1 MMARTS
7 LAGHQSIDLPCCGQ
21 VSSTLKRVLES
32 ADFLASERNKR
43 FLVYVVEETLA
54 GRADRLKAYNIAI
67 AVFGRDPRF
76 DPQTDPLVRIEAG
89 KLRRSLERYYL
100 GAGRTDPLRISI
112 PKGCY
117 KPAFEHVAQDPPMAE
132 VPAAQPSMTTTP
144 RAERASAR
152 RRSGLIAAGLGVLIA
167 ALIPIVSISLVS
179 PPATMA
185 PSQPAEL
192 DKFGPTILVLPL
204 IDLSSD
210 PKYDYFARGL
220 TEEIIATVTRF
231 KSIQV
236 FTDPASNGVSESAS
250 QPSPRPER
258 TDYVLKG
265 SVRRL
270 ADRFRVTVHLMEA
283 DTGKQLW
290 AESYDRAL
298 TPSNFLDVQSDIAA
312 QIAEALGHPYNVL
325 FAHEAKR
332 IAMSGLKAFEAY
344 DCVLKIYAYWETLS
358 PTRHRALRDCHE
370 LAVTAAPA
378 YADAWANLAWLYV
391 DEYRFDYNY
400 ASAAPPPLD
409 HAIEAARTAVAIEQ
423 DNARAHLV
431 LAVAY
436 WFRQDFSAFD
446 QEAEHALSL
455 NPNDATIA
463 AELGLRFFMRG
474 DWERAQPLLDR
485 ALARTPS
492 KPHLYRT
499 AYALR
504 AYQMDDYDLALR
516 EAESTQLPDHPVIQT
531 LVTAIYGQM
540 GRTAEAR
547 EAWDSVRVK
556 SPGIA
561 HAPRFWMFRRGLS
574 RSDTDKLMEGLDK
587 AGALSGE

>member
-1 MMARTS
+1 MAKTS
-7 LAGHQSIDLPCCGQ
+7 LAGHRSIDLPCRGH
-21 VSSTLKRVLES
+21 VSATLKRILES

-43 FLVYVVEETLA
+43 FLAYVVEETLA
-54 GRADRLKAYNIAI
+54 GRADLLKAYNIAI
-67 AVFGRDPRF
+67 AVFGRDPSF

-89 KLRRSLERYYL
+89 KLRRELERYYF

-117 KPAFEHVAQDPPMAE
+117 RPVFEHAAPE
-132 VPAAQPSMTTTP
+132 VPIADVPPSWPSMTTTV
-144 RAERASAR
+144 REEQTSAR
-152 RRSGLIAAGLGVLIA
+152 RRSWLIAAGLILLIT
-167 ALIPIVSISLVS
+167 ALIPIMAISLVS
-179 PPATMA
+179 PPATMS
-185 PSQPAEL
+185 PSQLAEP
-192 DKFGPTILVLPL
+192 DKFGPTLLVLPL

-210 PKYDYFARGL
+210 LKQDYFARGL

-236 FTDPASNGVSESAS
+236 FADPTGDGVSGSAS
-250 QPSPRPER
+250 QASPRPER

-270 ADRFRVTVHLMEA
+270 ADRFRVTVHLIEA

-290 AESYDRAL
+290 TESYDRAL
-298 TPSNFLDVQSDIAA
+298 TPADFLDVQSDIAV
-312 QIAEALGHPYNVL
+312 QIAAALGHPYSVL
-325 FAHEAKR
+325 FTHEAKR
-332 IAMSGLKAFEAY
+332 IATSGLKAFEAY

-358 PTRHRALRDCHE
+358 PARHRELRDCHE

-378 YADAWANLAWLYV
+378 YADAWVNLAWLYI

-400 ASAAPPPLD
+400 ASSALPPLD
-409 HAIEAARTAVAIEQ
+409 RAVGAARTAVAIEQ

-492 KPHLYRT
+492 KPHLYRA

-504 AYQMDDYDLALR
+504 AYQMGDYDLALR
-516 EAESTQLPDHPVIQT
+516 EAESTRLPDHPVILT
-531 LVTAIYGQM
+531 LVTAIYGEM
-540 GRTAEAR
+540 GHAAEAR
-547 EAWDSVRVK
+547 EAWDSVRAK
-556 SPGIA
+556 SPGIV
-561 HAPRFWMFRRGLS
+561 HAPRFWMLCRGLS
-574 RSDTDKLMEGLDK
+574 RSDTDKLMQGLDK
-587 AGALSGE
+587 AGVLSGE